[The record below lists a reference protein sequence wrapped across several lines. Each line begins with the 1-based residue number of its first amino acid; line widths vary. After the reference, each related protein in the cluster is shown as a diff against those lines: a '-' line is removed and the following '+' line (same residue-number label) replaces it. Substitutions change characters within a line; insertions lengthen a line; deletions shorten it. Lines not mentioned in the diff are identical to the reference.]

1 MSPCVISLKQT
12 NKQTNL
18 EMFYVAQNVYTAV
31 GSSDYMSVCDAVCFP
46 SGAVT
51 TELLIWITWN
61 TSE

>member
-51 TELLIWITWN
+51 TELLI
-61 TSE
+61 